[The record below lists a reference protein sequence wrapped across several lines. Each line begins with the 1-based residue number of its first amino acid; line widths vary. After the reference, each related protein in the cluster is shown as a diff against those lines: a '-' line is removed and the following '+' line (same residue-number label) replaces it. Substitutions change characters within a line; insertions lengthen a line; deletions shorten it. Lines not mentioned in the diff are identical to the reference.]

1 MKRFKLTTIKK
12 LVVLLIVT
20 MFGFIYMFMKSH
32 ENIKDMKQSID
43 IIYFGSYVQSVRLGK
58 INESYSQLLH
68 DTSLVDYTTIRATII
83 DNWNEYY
90 HSYQSKDEKRS
101 VVAVDDLIAKTIDRL
116 EFVSNDE
123 VLQVVAAVN
132 KIIKY
137 EKDVAWLTKQTINDS
152 VNATQNGLFY
162 ATALTIMVILILAY
176 FIIISVQ
183 KSENKLY
190 KLAATLSLLNNELKT
205 ESITDPLTGL
215 YNRRYFNEIFDKEL
229 KKAYRGNYPIA
240 FMMIDVDNFKKYND
254 NYGHQMGDEVLQV
267 VAKTMQ
273 STFVRPE
280 DYVFRLGGEEFGVVI
295 SNITKEQALLKAKEL
310 VRNVEANELEHKKND
325 ASKYVTISLGLY
337 CEAPVEETSVDSIIK
352 IGDDLLY
359 KAKDEGR
366 NQVQYL

>member
-1 MKRFKLTTIKK
+1 MSKFNISTINKLI
-12 LVVLLIVT
+12 LLIVVT

-43 IIYFGSYVQSVRLGK
+43 VIYFGSYVQSVRLNK
-58 INESYSQLLH
+58 IKESYSQLLR
-68 DTSLVDYTTIRATII
+68 DTSLVDYTAIRAQII

-90 HSYQSKDEKRS
+90 HSYQSKDEKKS
-101 VVAVDDLIAKTIDRL
+101 VEAVDDLIAKTIDRL
-116 EFVSNDE
+116 EFVSNKE
-123 VLQVVAAVN
+123 VLDVIEAVN
-132 KIIKY
+132 RIIKY
-137 EKDVAWLTKQTINDS
+137 EKDVAWITKQTINDS

-162 ATALTIMVILILAY
+162 ASSITIMVILFIAY

-190 KLAATLSLLNNELKT
+190 KLAQTLSLLNNELKT

-229 KKAYRGNYPIA
+229 RKSYRGNYPIA

-254 NYGHQMGDEVLQV
+254 TYGHQMGDDVLKV

-273 STFVRPE
+273 NTFVRPE
-280 DYVFRLGGEEFGVVI
+280 DYVFRLGGEEFGVMI
-295 SNITKEQALLKAKEL
+295 SNISKEQALLKAKEL
-310 VRNVEANELEHKKND
+310 VRNVEAQKVEHKKND
-325 ASKYVTISLGLY
+325 ASKYITISLGLF
-337 CEAPVEETSVDSIIK
+337 ADIPTSTTTVDEIIK

-359 KAKDEGR
+359 KAKEEGR
-366 NQVQYL
+366 NQVQY